1 MLVLHANLN
10 FATSMQI
17 FEKLSLHVQI
27 EIDYIRI
34 LLAGRRA
41 NLFSNTNSLIVIVIS
56 RKATQL
62 ARNSEKIGFWW
73 VQKNPYP
80 HPLVAYETK
89 TAQDGRPYRYA
100 FYPDDLT
107 KQ

>member
-1 MLVLHANLN
+1 
-10 FATSMQI
+10 MQI
-17 FEKLSLHVQI
+17 FEKLSLHAQI
-27 EIDYIRI
+27 EMDYIRI
-34 LLAGRRA
+34 LLARRRA
-41 NLFSNTNSLIVIVIS
+41 NLFPNTNSLKKSVIVFS
-56 RKATQL
+56 RKATQF
-62 ARNSEKIGFWW
+62 APNSEKIGFWW
-73 VQKNPYP
+73 VQKKPYT